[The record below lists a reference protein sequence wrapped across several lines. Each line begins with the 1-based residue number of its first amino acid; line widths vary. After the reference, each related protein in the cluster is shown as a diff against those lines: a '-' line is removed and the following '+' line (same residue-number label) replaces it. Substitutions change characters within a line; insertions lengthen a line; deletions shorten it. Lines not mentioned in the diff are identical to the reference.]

1 MNRERSQEKSVAMK
15 RASTRQWVLKPQDL
29 AIAFKLAA
37 NKGRWLPYA
46 ELSAAMYL
54 SRFEAHA
61 AVQRLIAARL
71 FVEFEGT
78 PRPVMPL
85 LRQFVVYGAQYAYP
99 AVHGEMTIGFPTAHG
114 VAPLK
119 DLLVPTNEPVPVWPH
134 PKGKARGMALLPLY
148 EKLPLA
154 ALEDQN
160 LYELLA
166 MFDALRAGRA
176 RERELAIRFFNERL
190 AGEETTGNNAMD
202 LNSYFRI
209 GADISVRKKALTETA
224 KRYHIKKVVLF
235 GSAARDELT
244 PASDIDLL
252 VEFEKG
258 NAPSLGDMVEINH
271 AFSSLLGGRKVD
283 IATPSILNNPYRR
296 REIEK
301 DMEVL
306 YAA

>member
-1 MNRERSQEKSVAMK
+1 MNKARTQEKTVAMK

-46 ELSAAMYL
+46 QLGEAMYM

-61 AVQRLIAARL
+61 AVQRLMAARL
-71 FVEFEGT
+71 FIEMEGK
-78 PRPVMPL
+78 PRPAMSL
-85 LRQFVVYGAQYAYP
+85 LRQFVLYGAQYAYP
-99 AVHGEMTIGFPTAHG
+99 AVRGEMTIGFPTAHG

-119 DLLVPTNEPVPVWPH
+119 DLLAPVSEPVPVWPH
-134 PKGKARGMALLPLY
+134 PKGKVRGMALLPLY
-148 EKLPLA
+148 GELPLA
-154 ALEDQN
+154 AQDDQG

-166 MFDALRAGRA
+166 IFDALRAGQA

-202 LNSYFRI
+202 LNSYLRI
-209 GADISVRKKALTETA
+209 GAEISVRKKALSETA